1 MVTNMTKTYLELCQ
15 LPTFEER
22 FEYLKLDG
30 IVGDCTFGSR
40 RYLNQMLYKSA
51 EWKELRDKVII
62 RDNGCDLGIQDRTIF
77 GKVLIHHI
85 NPITI
90 EDVLNRNPIVFDLN
104 NLICVSHMTHQAI
117 HYGDSNLLLKDPI
130 QRTKNDTCPWLK

>member
-1 MVTNMTKTYLELCQ
+1 MTKTYLELCQ

-30 IVGDCTFGSR
+30 IVGDWTFGSR

-117 HYGDSNLLLKDPI
+117 HYGDSNLLMKDPI
-130 QRTKNDTCPWLK
+130 QRTKNDTCPWVK

>member
-1 MVTNMTKTYLELCQ
+1 MTKTYLELCQ
-15 LPTFEER
+15 LSTFEER

-30 IVGDCTFGSR
+30 IVGDWTFGSR

-117 HYGDSNLLLKDPI
+117 HYGDSNLLMKDPI
-130 QRTKNDTCPWLK
+130 QRTKNDTCPWVK

>member
-1 MVTNMTKTYLELCQ
+1 MSTMFELPHYQ
-15 LPTFEER
+15 FYE
-22 FEYLKLDG
+22 
-30 IVGDCTFGSR
+30 
-40 RYLNQMLYKSA
+40 YLNQMLYKSA

-117 HYGDSNLLLKDPI
+117 HYGDSNLLMKDPI
-130 QRTKNDTCPWLK
+130 QRMKNDTCPWVK